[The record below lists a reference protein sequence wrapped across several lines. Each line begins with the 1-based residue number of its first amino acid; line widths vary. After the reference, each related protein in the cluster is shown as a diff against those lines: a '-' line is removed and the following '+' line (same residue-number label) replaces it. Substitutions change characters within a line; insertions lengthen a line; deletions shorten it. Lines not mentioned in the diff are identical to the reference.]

1 MDSKKILK
9 ALKADY
15 EASRVQHD
23 NQMAKIKVYRNEYDG
38 KPYGN
43 EVKGRSRIVS
53 RDIKKQSE
61 WQHSTL
67 LAPFVSTPDIVKV
80 APVTWED
87 VEAARQSETLLNYQ
101 FCRQF
106 GRYNFMRKAL
116 KVLDTEGTLVVQ
128 TGWDYEEEEVEVEVP
143 VIGIDM
149 IGNEVIVG
157 TEVQTE
163 IKIIKNQPTAVV
175 CRNEDIFIDPT
186 CMDDMDKCQFVVHRY
201 ETDLSTLRKD
211 GRYKNLNKLASD
223 GEAAALNDYDY
234 DPEDETQFRFEDDPR
249 KKIMVYEYWGN
260 YDIDEDGEVEPIV
273 CAWVGNVVI
282 RLQTNPYPDKKP
294 PFLVVPYNSVPFQI
308 YGESDSELLSDSQ
321 KIKTA
326 ITRGIIDNMAKSNNG
341 QKGIRKGALDATN
354 RKKFINGEDFEF
366 NGTPNDFWDGS
377 FNAIPQSAFNMLGM
391 VTNEIE
397 SLSATKSFSQGI
409 TGNSLGSTATGTK
422 GALDATSIRKM
433 DRVRNVSENL
443 IKPLLRK
450 WLAYSA
456 EFMEESEIVRVTNDQ
471 FVEIRRDDLL
481 GNVDLDIQVSTAE
494 DNASKAQ
501 ELAFMLQTLGQT
513 MDAPMRNIVMAEIA
527 RLHDMPMLEKHF
539 REYQPQPDPAAE
551 QAKQLEIERIS
562 LENEKL
568 RADIADKY
576 ARSRENNIDSLLK
589 MNKAKVEE
597 MKARKLGSEADKLD
611 LDFLTQESGVNHER
625 DMEKKDFDRLAKLDE
640 QAMKAMMTPKKETN
654 GK

>member
-23 NQMAKIKVYRNEYDG
+23 NQMAKIKVYRSEYDG

>member
-23 NQMAKIKVYRNEYDG
+23 NQMAKIKVYRSEYDG

-143 VIGIDM
+143 MIGMDM
-149 IGNEVIVG
+149 IGNEIIVG
-157 TEVQTE
+157 METQTE
-163 IKIIKNQPTAVV
+163 IKIIRNQPTAVV

-211 GRYKNLNKLASD
+211 GRYKNLNKLATD
-223 GEAAALNDYDY
+223 GESSALNDYDY

-409 TGNSLGSTATGTK
+409 TGASLGSTATGTK

-471 FVEIRRDDLL
+471 FVEIRKDDLL

-494 DNASKAQ
+494 DNVSKAQ
-501 ELAFMLQTLGQT
+501 ELAFMLQTLGQA
-513 MDAPMRNIVMAEIA
+513 MDAPMRNMIMAEIA
-527 RLHDMPMLEKHF
+527 RLHDMPMLEKQL

-551 QAKQLEIERIS
+551 QAKQLEIERIG

-611 LDFLTQESGVNHER
+611 LDFLTQESGVDHER

-640 QAMKAMMTPKKETN
+640 HAVKAMMATKKD
-654 GK
+654 K

>member
-143 VIGIDM
+143 MIGIDFM
-149 IGNEVIVG
+149 GNEVIVG
-157 TEVQTE
+157 TETQTE
-163 IKIIKNQPTAVV
+163 IKIIRNQPTAVV

-211 GRYKNLNKLASD
+211 GRYKNLNKLVTD
-223 GEAAALNDYDY
+223 GESSALNDYDY

-471 FVEIRRDDLL
+471 FVEIRKDDLL

-501 ELAFMLQTLGQT
+501 ELAFMLQTLGQA
-513 MDAPMRNIVMAEIA
+513 MDAPMRNMIMAEIA
-527 RLHDMPMLEKHF
+527 RLHDMPMLEKQL

-551 QAKQLEIERIS
+551 QAKQLEIERIG

-611 LDFLTQESGVNHER
+611 IEFLNVDSGTAHREK
-625 DMEKKDFDRLAKLDE
+625 MEIEELKRLSKLDE
-640 QAMKAMMTPKKETN
+640 IAVKNMAAKSK
-654 GK
+654 

>member
-23 NQMAKIKVYRNEYDG
+23 NQMAKIKVYRSEYDG

-128 TGWDYEEEEVEVEVP
+128 TGWDYEEEEIEVEVP
-143 VIGIDM
+143 M
-149 IGNEVIVG
+149 IGMDMMGNEIIVG
-157 TEVQTE
+157 METQTE
-163 IKIIKNQPTAVV
+163 IKIIRNQPTAVV

-211 GRYKNLNKLASD
+211 GRYKNLNKLATD
-223 GEAAALNDYDY
+223 GESSALNDYDY

-471 FVEIRRDDLL
+471 FVEIRKDDLL

-501 ELAFMLQTLGQT
+501 ELAFMLQTLGQA
-513 MDAPMRNIVMAEIA
+513 MDAPMRNMIMAEIA
-527 RLHDMPMLEKHF
+527 RLHDMPMLEKQL

-551 QAKQLEIERIS
+551 QAKQLEIERIG

-640 QAMKAMMTPKKETN
+640 HAVKAMMAPKKETN

>member
-23 NQMAKIKVYRNEYDG
+23 NQMAKIKVYRSEYDG

-128 TGWDYEEEEVEVEVP
+128 TGWDYEEEEIEVEVP
-143 VIGIDM
+143 MIGIDF

-157 TEVQTE
+157 TETQTE
-163 IKIIKNQPTAVV
+163 IKIIRNQPTAVV

-211 GRYKNLNKLASD
+211 GRYKNLNKLATD
-223 GEAAALNDYDY
+223 GESSALNDYDY
-234 DPEDETQFRFEDDPR
+234 DPEDETQFKFEDDPR

-341 QKGIRKGALDATN
+341 QKGIRKGALDAAN

-471 FVEIRRDDLL
+471 FVEIRKDDLL

-501 ELAFMLQTLGQT
+501 ELAFMLQTLGQA
-513 MDAPMRNIVMAEIA
+513 MDAPMRNMIMAEIA
-527 RLHDMPMLEKHF
+527 RLHDMPMLEKQL

-551 QAKQLEIERIS
+551 QAKQLELERIG

-597 MKARKLGSEADKLD
+597 MKARKLGSEADQID
-611 LDFLTQESGVNHER
+611 LAFIERESGVNHER
-625 DMEKKDFDRLAKLDE
+625 DMEKKDFDRLARLDE
-640 QAMKAMMTPKKETN
+640 HAMKAMAAPKKETN

>member
-128 TGWDYEEEEVEVEVP
+128 AGWDYEEEEVEVEVP

>member
-1 MDSKKILK
+1 MDSKKILR

-23 NQMAKIKVYRNEYDG
+23 NQIAKIKVYRDEYDG

-80 APVTWED
+80 TPVTWED
-87 VEAARQSETLLNYQ
+87 VESARQSETLLNYQ

-128 TGWDYEEEEVEVEVP
+128 SGWDYEEEEIEVEVP
-143 VIGIDM
+143 MIGIDVM
-149 IGNEVIVG
+149 GNEIIVG
-157 TEVQTE
+157 TETQTE
-163 IKIIKNQPTAVV
+163 IKIVRNQPTAVV

-211 GRYKNLNKLASD
+211 GRYKNLNKLAAD

-501 ELAFMLQTLGQT
+501 ELAFMLQTLGQA
-513 MDAPMRNIVMAEIA
+513 MDAPMRNMIMAEIA
-527 RLHDMPMLEKHF
+527 RLHDMPMLEKQL

-640 QAMKAMMTPKKETN
+640 QAMKAMMTPKSKGE
-654 GK
+654 

>member
-501 ELAFMLQTLGQT
+501 ELAFMLQTLGQA
-513 MDAPMRNIVMAEIA
+513 MDAPMRNMIMAEIA
-527 RLHDMPMLEKHF
+527 RLHDMPMLEKQL

-654 GK
+654 G

>member
-128 TGWDYEEEEVEVEVP
+128 TGWDYEEEEIEVEVP
-143 VIGIDM
+143 MIGIDFM
-149 IGNEVIVG
+149 GNEVIVG
-157 TEVQTE
+157 TETQTE
-163 IKIIKNQPTAVV
+163 IKIIRNQPTAVV

-211 GRYKNLNKLASD
+211 GRYKNLNKLATD
-223 GEAAALNDYDY
+223 GESSALNDYDY

-471 FVEIRRDDLL
+471 FVEIRKDDLL

-501 ELAFMLQTLGQT
+501 ELAFMLQTLGQA
-513 MDAPMRNIVMAEIA
+513 MDAPMRNMIMAEIA
-527 RLHDMPMLEKHF
+527 RLHDMPMLEKQL

-551 QAKQLEIERIS
+551 QAKQLEIERIG

-611 LDFLTQESGVNHER
+611 IEFLNVDSGTAHREK
-625 DMEKKDFDRLAKLDE
+625 MEIEELKRLSKLDE
-640 QAMKAMMTPKKETN
+640 IAVKNMAAKSK
-654 GK
+654 